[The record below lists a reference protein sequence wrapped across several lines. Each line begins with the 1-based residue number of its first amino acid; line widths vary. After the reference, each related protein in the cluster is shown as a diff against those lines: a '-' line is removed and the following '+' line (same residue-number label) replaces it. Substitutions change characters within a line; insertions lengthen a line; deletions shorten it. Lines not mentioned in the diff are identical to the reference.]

1 MAGHLHKSYALNHFW
16 CADDSY
22 HNINAM
28 YTVDVLTM
36 PVTTY
41 TQYSWHHQEKA
52 DGKGKAVYFST
63 DALYLRDS
71 HTGSL
76 EPWWWNAQIWSS
88 LPWLSSSPQ
97 HHSCRLPSWTFLLQ
111 LSAIPEAPKMLF
123 LKKSF

>member
-36 PVTTY
+36 PVTMY
-41 TQYSWHHQEKA
+41 TQYTVGTIRRKQME
-52 DGKGKAVYFST
+52 GK
-63 DALYLRDS
+63 LYISARMPS
-71 HTGSL
+71 ISEAHTGSL
-76 EPWWWNAQIWSS
+76 EPWWRNAQIWGS
-88 LPWLSSSPQ
+88 LLWFSSSPQ

-111 LSAIPEAPKMLF
+111 LSATPEAPKMLF
-123 LKKSF
+123 LEKSF